1 MLSSSVD
8 GLRTGVGRLRA
19 AAALV
24 RLALIGLALAA
35 LVPAPGSAQVE
46 RLDLGDGLV
55 ARRDAQGGFS
65 LEALPRSR
73 EGWGAFAERLCG
85 SVETIDEI
93 REASGRR
100 RLLAGV
106 RYRVPWDCLLP
117 ELKGRVVSAFHPGD
131 RPTSGGWLHVVGG
144 SAAQPETLWQIA
156 ERFTGDGTN
165 FRLLRSR
172 NRLGDEVLA
181 IGQEIL
187 VPAALLVEPFR
198 GASQVAAFD
207 AGGRELSYGS
217 DADGD
222 YAVYELEPGEA
233 LYSSV
238 VVRFTGRLFAAD
250 VNPLAQEIA
259 RRSGIA
265 DVTDIPVGYQVKIP
279 LDLLLPEYL
288 PRDNP
293 RRVEY
298 EEGLSRSAQF
308 SNSVRSRDLSG
319 ITVVLDAGHGGR
331 DVGATTGGVWE
342 SLYVYDIM
350 LRVRRELLARTA
362 AKVVATTRAGSSFT
376 IENADVLSYSKSHEV
391 MTTPPYPITDARV
404 GVGLR
409 WYLANSVVDPA
420 KPEQTVFLS
429 IHADSL
435 HPSVRGAMVYVPGLL
450 PIPSRYGLS
459 AAVYT
464 QREEVRARPT
474 VSFSKQERVESEG
487 LSRDLANKIIAGFRG
502 KRIGIHPNK
511 PVRDRI
517 VRRRGRP
524 WVPAVLRYN
533 AVPAKV
539 LVEVCN
545 LANDEDRRLI
555 QTREFRQRVAEALVQ
570 GILDY
575 YGENRGETAR

>member
-1 MLSSSVD
+1 M
-8 GLRTGVGRLRA
+8 
-19 AAALV
+19 
-24 RLALIGLALAA
+24 
-35 LVPAPGSAQVE
+35 AQVQ

-55 ARRDAQGGFS
+55 ARRDADGVFS
-65 LEALPRSR
+65 VEALPRAR
-73 EGWGAFAERLCG
+73 EGWRSFAERLCG
-85 SVETIDEI
+85 SVERDGEI
-93 REASGRR
+93 RDYSGRR
-100 RLLAGV
+100 RLLAGI
-106 RYRVPWDCLLP
+106 RYRVPWDCLVP
-117 ELKGRVVSAFHPGD
+117 ELKGRVLASFHPGD
-131 RPTSGGWLHVVGG
+131 RPAPGGWLHVVGG

-156 ERFTGDGTN
+156 EKYTGDGTN

-172 NRLGDEVLA
+172 NRLGDEVLVV
-181 IGQEIL
+181 GQEIL
-187 VPAALLVEPFR
+187 VPAAILIEPFR
-198 GASQVAAFD
+198 GASQVVALD
-207 AGGRELSYGS
+207 AGTRDLTYAS
-217 DADGD
+217 DADGA
-222 YAVYELEPGEA
+222 YAVYELKPGEA

-250 VNPLAQEIA
+250 VNPLAEEIA
-259 RRSGIA
+259 RRSGID
-265 DVTDIPVGYQVKIP
+265 DVTEIPVGYQVKVP

-331 DVGATTGGVWE
+331 DVGATSGGVWE

-350 LRVRRELLARTA
+350 LRVRKELLARTA
-362 AKVVATTRAGSSFT
+362 AKVVPTTRNGPDFA
-376 IENADVLSYSKSHEV
+376 IENADVLTYSKEHEV
-391 MTTPPYPITDARV
+391 RTTPPYPITDAKV

-409 WYLANSVVDPA
+409 WYLANSVVDDA
-420 KPEQTVFLS
+420 KPEQTIFLS

-464 QREEVRARPT
+464 QRAEVRSRPT
-474 VSFSKQERVESEG
+474 VSFSKQERIESEG

-502 KRIGIHPNK
+502 KKIGIHPNK

-533 AVPAKV
+533 AIPAKV

-545 LANDEDRRLI
+545 LANEEDRRLI

-575 YGENRGETAR
+575 YGETQGDLAP